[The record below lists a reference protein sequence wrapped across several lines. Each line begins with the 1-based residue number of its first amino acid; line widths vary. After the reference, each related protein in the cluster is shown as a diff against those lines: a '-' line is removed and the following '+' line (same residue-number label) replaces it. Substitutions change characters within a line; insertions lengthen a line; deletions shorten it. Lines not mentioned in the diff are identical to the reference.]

1 MLDKY
6 AYKGI
11 RNIEDLDVLRVKP
24 LRDIGTPIEIINLF
38 RRKDNFLEAVGKIE
52 TQLYLAEA

>member
-1 MLDKY
+1 
-6 AYKGI
+6 
-11 RNIEDLDVLRVKP
+11 